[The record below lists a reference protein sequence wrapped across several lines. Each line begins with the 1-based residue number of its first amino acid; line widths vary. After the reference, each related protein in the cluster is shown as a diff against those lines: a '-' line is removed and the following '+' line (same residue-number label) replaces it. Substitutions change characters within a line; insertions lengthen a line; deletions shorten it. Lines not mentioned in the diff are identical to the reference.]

1 MTDLTQS
8 PLVALHRAV
17 ALGTFPLQVLEE
29 SIQSGDWLPECEIL
43 DFKQEVPA
51 SDSDYVKAMRD
62 AVALHNSHGG
72 FMLFGIAEVER
83 DKKFEVLGIGNGAI
97 HAQKIKDL
105 VRSYCGTDIRLNVR
119 TQEISGAKVEIVHIA
134 KRTLGEPPVRFLKN
148 GPETKPGIVSFKK
161 NDVVFRRIDSNAIA
175 SNPDDYDFLY
185 SERKPPS
192 LNIPAPP
199 IEASEPLWHNL
210 PDRTL
215 ICSRFVGRAS
225 SLGDLW
231 VWLADD
237 FLRVKLIAGEGGL
250 GKTSLAYR
258 FSEELA
264 SRRVKPYTNV
274 LWLSAKKKQFI
285 PALDTYR
292 EYGHVDYESAES
304 LFRVICIELGCLET
318 DFQDLESRELM
329 QLALETCA
337 TVPAFIVVDDVDSLT
352 PDDQKSV
359 MEFALR
365 VPKTAKA
372 LLTTRVNFSY
382 APENVLKLDGLAGE
396 EYVDFVR
403 VLRAKYQLTEATPKQ
418 IDRLRDAT
426 GGSPLFSDSLLRLEK
441 RGLTLEAAIEQWK
454 GEKGVEARKAAL
466 QREVQQL
473 SKHAKRVLYVTSL
486 LRNCSYTELAQIVE
500 YSDETLGD
508 ALQELASLFL
518 ISAPA
523 IAKEARYAV
532 EPNTGALVLEIAS
545 SLAIDHT
552 SLQTS
557 TKRARTDAVGISLN
571 KRMDLVGQA
580 INQALAKMKAGDP
593 KGALHGVLD
602 VAKKLSKPHPDLLLM
617 IGRCQLTQAPPN
629 FAEAAKALEQSYTL
643 GQRKALLF
651 DFWFQAE
658 FGRGDLEAALTMVDI
673 ALEQPTLDLKDWHER
688 RAQIRIERARLRNGG
703 GSDFLRRELDEAIVD
718 LKAAA
723 RYAAGANEID
733 RLGRL
738 ISQAKAF
745 KAAFFRRQTSLTAQ
759 GLSSLEE
766 LYSLASGNPGEPDLL
781 MHYLEA
787 VAFVLSAAL
796 TKYVGKPKGKEREI
810 LEKHMRAAKS
820 LGSDV
825 NKNNGLPYKARESF
839 HRLSTLIDQYLQRR
853 DI

>member
-17 ALGTFPLQVLEE
+17 AMGTFPLQLLEE
-29 SIQSGDWLPECEIL
+29 SLQSGDCLPECEIL
-43 DFKQEVPA
+43 DFKQEVPD

-72 FMLFGIAEVER
+72 FILFGIAEIER
-83 DKKFEVLGIGNGAI
+83 DKKFEAKGVGDTAL
-97 HAQKIKDL
+97 HPQKIKDL
-105 VRSYCGTDIRLNVR
+105 VRSYCGTDIRLTVR
-119 TQEISGAKVEIVHIA
+119 SQEVSGAKIEIVHVA
-134 KRTLGEPPVRFLKN
+134 KRVLGEPPVRFLKN
-148 GPETKPGIVSFKK
+148 GPETKPGTVAFRK
-161 NDVVFRRIDSNAIA
+161 NDIVFRRIDSNAIA
-175 SNPDDYDFLY
+175 SHPDDYDFLY

-192 LNIPAPP
+192 LTVPAQPT
-199 IEASEPLWHNL
+199 EAIDPLWHNL

-215 ICSRFVGRAS
+215 ICSRFVGRAA

-231 VWLADD
+231 AWLADD

-264 SRRVKPYTNV
+264 SRRVRPYTTV
-274 LWLSAKKKQFI
+274 LWLTAKKKQFI

-292 EYGHVDYESAES
+292 EYGHVDYDSAAS
-304 LFRVICIELGCLET
+304 LFRVICIELGCLEP
-318 DFQDLESRELM
+318 DVKELDCRELM
-329 QLALETCA
+329 QLALETC
-337 TVPAFIVVDDVDSLT
+337 TTIPAFIVIDDVDSLS

-365 VPKTAKA
+365 IPKTAKA

-396 EYVDFVR
+396 EYADFIR
-403 VLRAKYQLTEATPKQ
+403 VLRLKYQMPEATAKQ
-418 IDRLRDAT
+418 FDRLRDAT

-441 RGLTLEAAIEQWK
+441 RGLTLDAAIEQWK

-473 SKHAKRVLYVTSL
+473 SKQAKRVLYVTSL

-500 YSDETLGD
+500 YTDETLGD

-552 SLQTS
+552 SLQS
-557 TKRARTDAVGISLN
+557 ATKRARTDAVGISLT
-571 KRMDLVGQA
+571 KRLDLVGQA
-580 INQALAKMKAGDP
+580 INQALAKMKAGDA
-593 KGALHGVLD
+593 KAALNGVLD

-617 IGRCQLTQAPPN
+617 IGRCQLKQAPPN
-629 FAEAAKALEQSYTL
+629 FAEAAKALEQSFAL
-643 GQRKALLF
+643 GQRKAFLF

-658 FGRGDLEAALTMVDI
+658 FGRGDLDAALTMVDI
-673 ALEQPTLDLKDWHER
+673 ALEQPTLDLKDWFER
-688 RAQIRIERARLRNGG
+688 RAQIRIERARLRDGG
-703 GSDFLRRELDEAIVD
+703 GSDFLRRELDEAIAD
-718 LKAAA
+718 LKSAA
-723 RYAAGANEID
+723 RNAGGSNEIE
-733 RLGRL
+733 RLQRL
-738 ISQAKAF
+738 IGQAKAF
-745 KAAFFRRQTSLTAQ
+745 KAAFFRRQVELSTA
-759 GLSSLEE
+759 GFAALEE
-766 LYSLASGNPGEPDLL
+766 LQSLAHGNPSDTELL
-781 MHYLEA
+781 GHYLEG
-787 VAFVLSAAL
+787 VSVVVSAAL
-796 TKYVGKPKGKEREI
+796 TKYVGKPKGKEREN
-810 LEKHMRAAKS
+810 LEKHVRSAKTVATEV
-820 LGSDV
+820 G
-825 NKNNGLPYKARESF
+825 NNNGLPYRIRDTF
-839 HRLSTLIDQYLQRR
+839 HRFSLLADKYLQRR